1 MVSWLITTTFVGNV
15 KYTRRNKYQ
24 HVTNSSN
31 IARSGSWSYGEEVV
45 PAAVRR
51 GQSILLILHASGVGA
66 HRLAPER
73 TCRHVKSTLTFT
85 TPYPRGSFARSGGCL
100 QQCSRSI
107 HAPVT
112 SLVLVCGVPVV
123 ISTLQGQ
130 HAQSSRAPPRPAAR
144 TPRSKMEQCQ
154 CASSVGEDIEDT
166 PKPEFEGYC
175 QNMSSVQYWGQKTI
189 IVR

>member
-1 MVSWLITTTFVGNV
+1 M
-15 KYTRRNKYQ
+15 
-24 HVTNSSN
+24 
-31 IARSGSWSYGEEVV
+31 
-45 PAAVRR
+45 RR

-66 HRLAPER
+66 HRLALER

-144 TPRSKMEQCQ
+144 TPRSKMEQCPS
-154 CASSVGEDIEDT
+154 ASSVGEDIEDT

-175 QNMSSVQYWGQKTI
+175 QNMSSVQYWGQKTHTPRRGHVAV
-189 IVR
+189 VRACLVLLPCLALVFQALARAYQTRRRRVVASPRPRRA